1 MAERITLEELIDL
14 LLEKEELIS
23 GTLSAPFEKSSP
35 SKIVVRPVK
44 QKGIL
49 LYQFEEHSGEQV
61 FHRNLSKNDCLTR
74 LLEVI
79 PRFKQTCL
87 YSSQADYQ
95 ILVNRKRLITILK
108 HSPTKEAQSLEH
120 NRKKNYLLKE
130 GEEIPFLIHLGIMT
144 PKGKVIPSKMDKFR
158 QINRFLEIIDDILP
172 QLEKDQVIRIVDFG
186 CGKAYL
192 TFAVY
197 HFLQEVK
204 KLQIVLTG
212 VDLKEQ
218 VISDCQKLAKELGY
232 DRNLFFI
239 PGDIGHYHP
248 ESNVD
253 LMISLHACDTATDAA
268 LEKAVRWKAR
278 VILSVPCCQHELYS
292 QVQNDA
298 LQPLLKHGILKERFA
313 SLATDA
319 ARAQLLE
326 IMDYEVQVLEFIDVE
341 HTPKNLLIRAH
352 KRLKPIQSP
361 IPLQCYQAFK
371 EALKISPCLERL
383 LNISLLV

>member
-1 MAERITLEELIDL
+1 MAERMALEELIDA
-14 LLEKEELIS
+14 LLEKEDLIS
-23 GTLSAPFEKSSP
+23 GTLSAPFKQSSP
-35 SKIVVRPVK
+35 SKIVIRPIK
-44 QKGIL
+44 QKGSL
-49 LYQFEEHSGEQV
+49 RYQFEEYSGEQV
-61 FHRNLSKNDCLTR
+61 FHRNLSKDDCFTR
-74 LLEVI
+74 LIEVI
-79 PRFKQTCL
+79 PQYKQSFL

-95 ILVNRKRLITILK
+95 ILANKKRLITILK
-108 HSPTKEAQSLEH
+108 HSPTKKVQSLEH

-158 QINRFLEIIDDILP
+158 QINRFLEIIDDTLP
-172 QLEKDQVIRIVDFG
+172 QFEKDQVIHIVDFG

-218 VISDCQKLAKELGY
+218 VISDCQKLAKGLGY

-239 PGDIGHYHP
+239 HGDIGHYHP
-248 ESNVD
+248 EGDVD

-268 LEKAVRWKAR
+268 LAKAVRWKAR
-278 VILSVPCCQHELYS
+278 VILSVPCCQHELYT

-326 IMDYEVQVLEFIDVE
+326 VMGYEVQVLEFIDVE
-341 HTPKNLLIRAH
+341 HTPKNLLIRAY
-352 KRLKPIQSP
+352 KRLKPMEST
-361 IPLQCYQAFK
+361 IPWHSYQAFK
-371 EALKISPCLERL
+371 DALKISPCLERL
-383 LNISLLV
+383 LDPKLS

>member
-1 MAERITLEELIDL
+1 MAERITLKELIDY
-14 LLEKEELIS
+14 LLEKGGLIS

-35 SKIVVRPVK
+35 SKVVIRPID
-44 QKGIL
+44 QKGTL
-49 LYQFEEHSGEQV
+49 LYQFEEYSGEQV
-61 FHRNLSKNDCLTR
+61 FHRNLSKNNSLTW
-74 LLEVI
+74 LCETI
-79 PRFKQTCL
+79 PGYKQSCL

-95 ILVNRKRLITILK
+95 ILVNRKGLITILK
-108 HSPTKEAQSLEH
+108 HPPTKEAKSFEH
-120 NRKKNYLLKE
+120 NRRKNYLLRD
-130 GEEIPFLIHLGIMT
+130 GEKIPFLIHLGIMT
-144 PKGKVIPSKMDKFR
+144 PNGKVIPGKMDKFR

-172 QLEKDQVIRIVDFG
+172 YLEKDKVINIIDFG

-218 VISDCQKLAKELGY
+218 VISDCQRLANLLGY

-239 PGDIGHYHP
+239 HGDIGHYDP
-248 ESNVD
+248 EGNVD
-253 LMISLHACDTATDAA
+253 LMVSLHACDTATDAA

-278 VILSVPCCQHELYS
+278 VILSAPCCQHELYS

-326 IMDYEVQVLEFIDVE
+326 VLGYEVQVLEFIDAE

-352 KRLKPIQSP
+352 KILKPSQSTVAW
-361 IPLQCYQAFK
+361 QRYQAFK
-371 EALKISPCLERL
+371 EALRISPSLERRFQDEL
-383 LNISLLV
+383 